1 MFRLLGLKML
11 SPDDNNTTSE
21 DKHDVQCM
29 QKSLFGRKD
38 WIYFYKGV
46 RIADNKIE
54 LPNDFEC
61 DEMLY
66 STNRVS
72 LSFCAIVGKNGKG
85 KSSAIDMVIRILNNL
100 SAAIIG
106 EEETF
111 NAAERLHFISNVYA
125 ELAVLID
132 KRIIIISCRG
142 GLVELKYYEG
152 TFKSFKH
159 TGIEE
164 VLSWDGKIIKS
175 NPDKYKTLKDL
186 FYTIVFNYSM
196 YAYNYG
202 DYFREADRQIT
213 DINGD
218 IKEEDI
224 WLKGVFH
231 KNDGYQTP
239 IVIHPMRNDG
249 MIDVPKENKLA
260 KERLLSML
268 FYKDEEE
275 KFPFR
280 YINDELEIMAI
291 CLPPLEYKKFSKT
304 KIRRTLGIK
313 EESMSDENF
322 KKCYRMILN
331 SWMDWIVLPMP
342 EEGTEAL
349 EHDYIVYKTL
359 KIISTYKTYNEVGG
373 QLFGI
378 EINEEFRNLL
388 KRVIEMMRKD
398 TSHVTLKLRRCLFK
412 LKFKLYVGKS
422 RSLYNLDD
430 AFAQANQNCN
440 DTTNQKEWKVRLI
453 DLLPPPTT
461 DIHFQIVKKDKIK
474 SNRDYEDKDIIPF
487 EGLSSGERQIAYT
500 VSNLMYHLINID
512 SVSSK
517 YLSDKKE
524 SQDKSLLKYRYVNIM
539 LDEVELYFHPDLQR
553 RFLYYVKTAI
563 DNILFESIKGINVMV
578 VTHSPFVIS
587 DLPRKNILFL
597 GKEKEP
603 DPGETFCANIHD
615 MLNQSFFMDY
625 SIGEIARKE
634 LQHIIKLYEQRDD
647 IDTIKNDLK
656 ENKEK
661 YDYLSK
667 IIADEYLKKTIG
679 RILEE
684 LYRQVQ
690 EQEQDQEQDPKK
702 VLEDKIQTLE
712 EELNRL
718 KKERGNYDKD
728 GIQST

>member
-1 MFRLLGLKML
+1 MFRLLGIKML
-11 SPDDNNTTSE
+11 SPNDNDRYKGALVFYVSN
-21 DKHDVQCM
+21 M
-29 QKSLFGRKD
+29 QKSLFGRED

-72 LSFCAIVGKNGKG
+72 LSFCAIVGKNGTG
-85 KSSAIDMVIRILNNL
+85 KSTIVDMLIRILNNL

-111 NAAERLHFISNVYA
+111 NAAERLHFISDVYA

-132 KRIIIISCRG
+132 NKIIIISCCGR
-142 GLVELKYYEG
+142 LVELKYYEG
-152 TFKSFKH
+152 TSKAFKH
-159 TGIEE
+159 TETKKILDWNGEE
-164 VLSWDGKIIKS
+164 VIKN
-175 NPDKYKTLKDL
+175 NPDEYETLKDL
-186 FYTIVFNYSM
+186 FYTIVCSYSM
-196 YAYNYG
+196 YAYNYK
-202 DYFREADRQIT
+202 DYFREADK
-213 DINGD
+213 DG
-218 IKEEDI
+218 DI
-224 WLKGVFH
+224 WLTGVFH

-260 KERLLSML
+260 KDRLLSML

-280 YINDELEIMAI
+280 YINDELEIMAVS
-291 CLPPLEYKKFSKT
+291 LPSLLGYTKFSKEN
-304 KIRRTLGIK
+304 IRRTLGIN
-313 EESMSDENF
+313 EESMSNEDFEEY
-322 KKCYRMILN
+322 YRIILN
-331 SWMDWIVLPMP
+331 SWKDWISPLISRGVATG
-342 EEGTEAL
+342 EYDYTL

-359 KIISTYKTYNEVGG
+359 KIISTYKKYNEVGG
-373 QLFGI
+373 KLFGK
-378 EINEEFRNLL
+378 ENNEEIEDLL
-388 KRVIEMMRKD
+388 KENIKMMCEDR
-398 TSHVTLKLRRCLFK
+398 SHVTLKLRRCLFK
-412 LKFKLYVGKS
+412 LKFSLYTEEGYGV
-422 RSLYNLDD
+422 YNLDD
-430 AFAQANQNCN
+430 AFKTAKDICN
-440 DTTNQKEWKVRLI
+440 DSRYTKWHIRLI

-474 SNRDYEDKDIIPF
+474 SDRTYEDKDIIPF

-524 SQDKSLLKYRYVNIM
+524 SQDKSLLKYKYVNIM
-539 LDEVELYFHPDLQR
+539 LDEVEQYFHPDLQR

-563 DNILFESIKGINVMV
+563 DNILFESIKGINAMV

-603 DPGETFCANIHD
+603 GETYCANIHD

-634 LQHIIKLYEQRDD
+634 LQHIIKLYEQRND
-647 IDTIKNDLK
+647 IEIKKDLK

-667 IIADEYLKKTIG
+667 TIADEYLKKTIG

-684 LYRQVQ
+684 LYRKVQ
-690 EQEQDQEQDPKK
+690 TPRELLDN
-702 VLEDKIQTLE
+702 KIQILE
-712 EELNRL
+712 EELNLLR
-718 KKERGNYDKD
+718 KERGNYDKD

>member
-1 MFRLLGLKML
+1 MFRLLGIKML
-11 SPDDNNTTSE
+11 SPNDNDRYKGAQVFYVSN
-21 DKHDVQCM
+21 M
-29 QKSLFGRKD
+29 QKSLFGRED

-72 LSFCAIVGKNGKG
+72 LSFCAIVGKNGTG
-85 KSSAIDMVIRILNNL
+85 KSTIVDMLIRILNNL

-111 NAAERLHFISNVYA
+111 NAAERLHFISDVYA

-132 KRIIIISCRG
+132 NKIIIISCCGR
-142 GLVELKYYEG
+142 LVELKYYEG
-152 TFKSFKH
+152 TSKAFKH
-159 TGIEE
+159 TETKKILDWNGEE
-164 VLSWDGKIIKS
+164 VIKN
-175 NPDKYKTLKDL
+175 NPDEYETLKDL
-186 FYTIVFNYSM
+186 FYTIVCSYSM
-196 YAYNYG
+196 YAYNYK
-202 DYFREADRQIT
+202 DYFREADK
-213 DINGD
+213 DG
-218 IKEEDI
+218 DI
-224 WLKGVFH
+224 WLTGVFH

-239 IVIHPMRNDG
+239 IVIHPMRNGG

-260 KERLLSML
+260 KDRLLSML

-291 CLPPLEYKKFSKT
+291 CLPPLEYKKFSKEN
-304 KIRRTLGIK
+304 IRRTLGIK
-313 EESMSDENF
+313 EKSRSDKTF
-322 KKCYRMILN
+322 GKYYKAILQP
-331 SWMDWIVLPMP
+331 WMDWIDLSMP
-342 EEGTEAL
+342 KGVGKP
-349 EHDYIVYKTL
+349 EHQYIVYKTL
-359 KIISTYKTYNEVGG
+359 KIISTYKKYNEVGG
-373 QLFGI
+373 KLFGM

-440 DTTNQKEWKVRLI
+440 DTINQKEWKVRLI

-461 DIHFQIVKKDKIK
+461 EIHFQIVKKDKIK
-474 SNRDYEDKDIIPF
+474 SNRAYKDEDIIPF

-524 SQDKSLLKYRYVNIM
+524 SQDKSLLKYKYVNIM
-539 LDEVELYFHPDLQR
+539 LDEVEQYFHPDLQR

-597 GKEKEP
+597 GKGKEP
-603 DPGETFCANIHD
+603 DPGETYCANIHD

-634 LQHIIKLYEQRDD
+634 LQHIIKLYEQRND
-647 IDTIKNDLK
+647 IDRIKNDLE

-667 IIADEYLKKTIG
+667 TIADEYLKRTIG

-684 LYRQVQ
+684 LYRK
-690 EQEQDQEQDPKK
+690 EQEQDPKK
-702 VLEDKIQTLE
+702 VLDNKIQTLK
-712 EELNRL
+712 EELKRL
-718 KKERGNYDKD
+718 KKERKNYD
-728 GIQST
+728 

>member
-29 QKSLFGRKD
+29 QKSLFGRED

-72 LSFCAIVGKNGKG
+72 LSFCAIVGKNGTG
-85 KSSAIDMVIRILNNL
+85 KSTIVDMLIRILNNL

-111 NAAERLHFISNVYA
+111 NAAERLHFISDVYA

-132 KRIIIISCRG
+132 NKIIIISCCGR
-142 GLVELKYYEG
+142 LVELKYYEG
-152 TFKSFKH
+152 TSKAFKH
-159 TGIEE
+159 TETKKILDWNGEE
-164 VLSWDGKIIKS
+164 VIKK
-175 NPDKYKTLKDL
+175 NEYEYETLKDL
-186 FYTIVFNYSM
+186 FYTIVCSYSM
-196 YAYNYG
+196 YAYNYK
-202 DYFREADRQIT
+202 DYFREADS
-213 DINGD
+213 DGG
-218 IKEEDI
+218 I
-224 WLKGVFH
+224 WLTGVFH

-239 IVIHPMRNDG
+239 IVIHPMRSGG

-260 KERLLSML
+260 KDRLLSML

-280 YINDELEIMAI
+280 YINDELEIMAVS
-291 CLPPLEYKKFSKT
+291 LPPLESQKFSKT
-304 KIRRTLGIK
+304 KIRTTLGIK
-313 EESMSDENF
+313 KGRLNSEFD
-322 KKCYRMILN
+322 KYYKMILN
-331 SWMDWIVLPMP
+331 SWMDWIELPMP
-342 EEGTEAL
+342 KGVGRR
-349 EHDYIVYKTL
+349 EHQYIVYKTL
-359 KIISTYKTYNEVGG
+359 KIVSTYNKYNEVGDK
-373 QLFGI
+373 LFG
-378 EINEEFRNLL
+378 EENNEEFEDLL
-388 KRVIEMMRKD
+388 KKNIEMMCED

-412 LKFKLYVGKS
+412 LKFGLYVGKR
-422 RSLYNLDD
+422 RSLYNLDA
-430 AFAQANQNCN
+430 AFKKANQICN
-440 DTTNQKEWKVRLI
+440 DINNKKWKVRLI

-461 DIHFQIVKKDKIK
+461 KIHFQIVKKDKIK
-474 SNRDYEDKDIIPF
+474 SNRAYKYNDIMPF

-524 SQDKSLLKYRYVNIM
+524 SQDKSLLKYKYVNIM
-539 LDEVELYFHPDLQR
+539 LDEVEQYFHPDLQR

-597 GKEKEP
+597 GKEKGPE
-603 DPGETFCANIHD
+603 PGETYCANIHD
-615 MLNQSFFMDY
+615 MLNQSFFMAY

-634 LQHIIKLYEQRDD
+634 LQHIIKLYEQRND
-647 IDTIKNDLK
+647 IDRINKDLK
-656 ENKEK
+656 ENKAK

-667 IIADEYLKKTIG
+667 TIADEYLKKTIG

-690 EQEQDQEQDPKK
+690 EQEQEQEEDQDQDPKK
-702 VLEDKIQTLE
+702 ALEDKIQTLE

-718 KKERGNYDKD
+718 KKEEKL
-728 GIQST
+728 

>member
-11 SPDDNNTTSE
+11 SPDDNNTTPE

-38 WIYFYKGV
+38 WIYFYKEV
-46 RIADNKIE
+46 RIADNEIE

-61 DEMLY
+61 DKMLY

-85 KSSAIDMVIRILNNL
+85 KSTAIDMVIRILNNL
-100 SAAIIG
+100 SAVIIG
-106 EEETF
+106 EKETF
-111 NAAERLHFISNVYA
+111 NAAERLHFISNVYG

-132 KRIIIISCRG
+132 KRIIIINCRG

-152 TFKSFKH
+152 TSKAFKH
-159 TGIEE
+159 TETKKILDWNGEE
-164 VLSWDGKIIKS
+164 VIKN
-175 NPDKYKTLKDL
+175 NPDEYETLKDL

-196 YAYNYG
+196 YAYNYR

-239 IVIHPMRNDG
+239 IVIHPMRSGG

-280 YINDELEIMAI
+280 YINDELEIMAV
-291 CLPPLEYKKFSKT
+291 CLPSLEYKKFGKT
-304 KIRRTLGIK
+304 KIRTTLGIK
-313 EESMSDENF
+313 KGRLDEDF
-322 KKCYRMILN
+322 KKYYEMILK
-331 SWMDWIVLPMP
+331 SWMEWIDLPMP
-342 EEGTEAL
+342 KEDVKEPEY
-349 EHDYIVYKTL
+349 DYIVYKTL
-359 KIISTYKTYNEVGG
+359 KIIRTYKQYNKVSRNLFSANYNEK
-373 QLFGI
+373 LFQAHM
-378 EINEEFRNLL
+378 
-388 KRVIEMMRKD
+388 KMMRKD
-398 TSHVTLKLRRCLFK
+398 TSHVTLKLRRCLFN
-412 LKFKLYVGKS
+412 LKFRLYVGKS
-422 RSLYNLDD
+422 RSLYNLND
-430 AFAQANQNCN
+430 AFEKANQICN
-440 DTTNQKEWKVRLI
+440 DINNKKWGVRLI

-461 DIHFQIVKKDKIK
+461 EIHFQIVKKDKIK
-474 SNRDYEDKDIIPF
+474 SNRAYEDKDIIPF

-603 DPGETFCANIHD
+603 GETYCANIHD

-634 LQHIIKLYEQRDD
+634 LQHIIKLYEQRND
-647 IDTIKNDLK
+647 IDRIKNDLK

-667 IIADEYLKKTIG
+667 TIADEYLKKTIG

-690 EQEQDQEQDPKK
+690 TPRELLDN
-702 VLEDKIQTLE
+702 KIQTME
-712 EELNRL
+712 KELKRL
-718 KKERGNYDKD
+718 RKKRKNYDKD

>member
-29 QKSLFGRKD
+29 QKSLFGRED

-72 LSFCAIVGKNGKG
+72 LSFCAIVGKNGTG
-85 KSSAIDMVIRILNNL
+85 KSTIVDMVIRILNNL

-111 NAAERLHFISNVYA
+111 NAAERLHFISDVYA

-132 KRIIIISCRG
+132 NKIIIISCCGR
-142 GLVELKYYEG
+142 LVELKYYEG
-152 TFKSFKH
+152 TSKAFNH
-159 TGIEE
+159 TETKKILDWNGEE
-164 VLSWDGKIIKS
+164 VIEN
-175 NPDKYKTLKDL
+175 NPDEYETLKDL
-186 FYTIVFNYSM
+186 FYTIVCSYSM
-196 YAYNYG
+196 YAYNYK
-202 DYFREADRQIT
+202 DYFREADS
-213 DINGD
+213 DGG
-218 IKEEDI
+218 I
-224 WLKGVFH
+224 WLTGVFH

-260 KERLLSML
+260 KDRLLSML

-280 YINDELEIMAI
+280 YINDELEIMAVS
-291 CLPPLEYKKFSKT
+291 LPSLGYTKFSKEN
-304 KIRRTLGIK
+304 IRRTLGIK
-313 EESMSDENF
+313 EKSRSDKTF
-322 KKCYRMILN
+322 GKYYKAILQP
-331 SWMDWIVLPMP
+331 WMDWIDLSMP
-342 EEGTEAL
+342 KGVGKP
-349 EHDYIVYKTL
+349 EHQYIVYKTL
-359 KIISTYKTYNEVGG
+359 KIISTYKKYNEVGDK
-373 QLFGI
+373 LFGM
-378 EINEEFRNLL
+378 EINDEFRDLL
-388 KRVIEMMRKD
+388 KRIVKMMCED

-422 RSLYNLDD
+422 RSLYNLDK
-430 AFAQANQNCN
+430 AFEKANQICN
-440 DTTNQKEWKVRLI
+440 DINNKKWGVRLI
-453 DLLPPPTT
+453 ELLPPPTT
-461 DIHFQIVKKDKIK
+461 EIHFQIVKKDKIK
-474 SNRDYEDKDIIPF
+474 SNRSYEGKYIIPF

-524 SQDKSLLKYRYVNIM
+524 SQDKSLLKYKYVNIM
-539 LDEVELYFHPDLQR
+539 LDEVEQYFHPDLQR

-597 GKEKEP
+597 GKEKGPE
-603 DPGETFCANIHD
+603 PGETYCANIHD

-634 LQHIIKLYEQRDD
+634 LQHIIKLYEQRND
-647 IDTIKNDLK
+647 IDRINKDLK
-656 ENKEK
+656 ENKVK

-667 IIADEYLKKTIG
+667 TIADEYLKKTIG

-690 EQEQDQEQDPKK
+690 EQEQEQEQEEQEGDQDQDPKK
-702 VLEDKIQTLE
+702 ALEDKIQTLE
-712 EELNRL
+712 EELNLLR
-718 KKERGNYDKD
+718 KEKENYDKD

>member
-11 SPDDNNTTSE
+11 LPNDNNTRSE
-21 DKHDVQCM
+21 DIRDVQCM
-29 QKSLFGRKD
+29 QKSLFGRED
-38 WIYFYKGV
+38 WLYFYKGV
-46 RIADNKIE
+46 RIADNEIE

-61 DEMLY
+61 DKMLY

-72 LSFCAIVGKNGKG
+72 LSFCAIVGKNGTG
-85 KSSAIDMVIRILNNL
+85 KSTIVDMVIRILNNL

-111 NAAERLHFISNVYA
+111 NAAERLHFISDVYA

-132 KRIIIISCRG
+132 NRIIIISCRG
-142 GLVELKYYEG
+142 GLVELKYHNEKN
-152 TFKSFKH
+152 TRSFKY
-159 TGIEE
+159 TETKKILDWNGEE
-164 VLSWDGKIIKS
+164 VIKN
-175 NPDKYKTLKDL
+175 NPDEYETLKDL
-186 FYTIVFNYSM
+186 FYTIVCSYSM
-196 YAYNYG
+196 YAYNYK
-202 DYFREADRQIT
+202 DYFREADN
-213 DINGD
+213 DGG
-218 IKEEDI
+218 I
-224 WLKGVFH
+224 WLTGVFH

-239 IVIHPMRNDG
+239 IVIHPMRNGG

-260 KERLLSML
+260 KDRLLSML
-268 FYKDEEE
+268 FYKDEEG

-280 YINDELEIMAI
+280 YINDELEIMAVS
-291 CLPPLEYKKFSKT
+291 LQPLENKKFKKA
-304 KIRRTLGIK
+304 KIREILDIEK
-313 EESMSDENF
+313 DDMPDSKFDQYY
-322 KKCYRMILN
+322 KMILK
-331 SWMDWIVLPMP
+331 SWMDWIDLPMP
-342 EEGTEAL
+342 KGVGRL
-349 EHDYIVYKTL
+349 EHRYIVYKTL
-359 KIISTYKTYNEVGG
+359 KIISTYKKYNEVGDK
-373 QLFGI
+373 LFGM
-378 EINEEFRNLL
+378 ENNEELL
-388 KRVIEMMRKD
+388 KENIKMMCED

-422 RSLYNLDD
+422 RSLYNLDN
-430 AFAQANQNCN
+430 AFGKANQICN
-440 DTTNQKEWKVRLI
+440 DINNKKWKVRLI

-461 DIHFQIVKKDKIK
+461 KIHFQIVKKDKIK
-474 SNRDYEDKDIIPF
+474 SNRAYKYEDIIPF

-517 YLSDKKE
+517 YLSDEKE
-524 SQDKSLLKYRYVNIM
+524 SQDKSLLKYEYVNIM
-539 LDEVELYFHPDLQR
+539 LDEVEQYFHPDLQR

-597 GKEKEP
+597 GKEEES
-603 DPGETFCANIHD
+603 GETFCANIHD

-647 IDTIKNDLK
+647 IDAIKKDLK

-667 IIADEYLKKTIG
+667 TIADEFLKKTIG

-690 EQEQDQEQDPKK
+690 DQDPKK

-712 EELNRL
+712 EELKRL
-718 KKERGNYDKD
+718 RKKEGKL
-728 GIQST
+728 

>member
-1 MFRLLGLKML
+1 MLL
-11 SPDDNNTTSE
+11 PNDNNTRSE
-21 DKHDVQCM
+21 DIRDVQCM
-29 QKSLFGRKD
+29 QKSLFGRED
-38 WIYFYKGV
+38 WLYFYKGV
-46 RIADNKIE
+46 RIADNEIE

-61 DEMLY
+61 DKMLY

-72 LSFCAIVGKNGKG
+72 LSFCAIVGKNGTG
-85 KSSAIDMVIRILNNL
+85 KSTIVDMVIRILNNL

-111 NAAERLHFISNVYA
+111 NAAERLHFISDVYA

-132 KRIIIISCRG
+132 NRIIIISCRG
-142 GLVELKYYEG
+142 GLVELKYHNEKN
-152 TFKSFKH
+152 TRSFKY
-159 TGIEE
+159 TETKKILDWNGEE
-164 VLSWDGKIIKS
+164 VIKN
-175 NPDKYKTLKDL
+175 NPDEYETLKDL
-186 FYTIVFNYSM
+186 FYTIVCSYSM
-196 YAYNYG
+196 YAYNYK
-202 DYFREADRQIT
+202 DYFREADN
-213 DINGD
+213 DGG
-218 IKEEDI
+218 I
-224 WLKGVFH
+224 WLTGVFH

-239 IVIHPMRNDG
+239 IVIHPMRNGG

-260 KERLLSML
+260 KDRLLSML
-268 FYKDEEE
+268 FYKDEEG

-280 YINDELEIMAI
+280 YINDELEIMAVS
-291 CLPPLEYKKFSKT
+291 LQPLENKKFKKA
-304 KIRRTLGIK
+304 KIREILDIEK
-313 EESMSDENF
+313 DDMPDSKFDQYY
-322 KKCYRMILN
+322 KMILK
-331 SWMDWIVLPMP
+331 SWMDWIDLPMP
-342 EEGTEAL
+342 KGVGRL
-349 EHDYIVYKTL
+349 EHRYIVYKTL
-359 KIISTYKTYNEVGG
+359 KIISTYKKYNEVGDK
-373 QLFGI
+373 LFGM
-378 EINEEFRNLL
+378 ENNEELL
-388 KRVIEMMRKD
+388 KENIKMMCED

-422 RSLYNLDD
+422 RSLYNLDN
-430 AFAQANQNCN
+430 AFGKANQICN
-440 DTTNQKEWKVRLI
+440 DINNKKWKVRLI

-461 DIHFQIVKKDKIK
+461 KIHFQIVKKDKIK
-474 SNRDYEDKDIIPF
+474 SNRAYKYEDIIPF

-517 YLSDKKE
+517 YLSDEKE
-524 SQDKSLLKYRYVNIM
+524 SQDKSLLKYEYVNIM
-539 LDEVELYFHPDLQR
+539 LDEVEQYFHPDLQR

-597 GKEKEP
+597 GKEEES
-603 DPGETFCANIHD
+603 GETFCANIHD

-647 IDTIKNDLK
+647 IDAIKKDLK

-667 IIADEYLKKTIG
+667 TIADEFLKKTIG

-690 EQEQDQEQDPKK
+690 DQDPKK

-712 EELNRL
+712 EELKRL
-718 KKERGNYDKD
+718 RKKEGKL
-728 GIQST
+728 